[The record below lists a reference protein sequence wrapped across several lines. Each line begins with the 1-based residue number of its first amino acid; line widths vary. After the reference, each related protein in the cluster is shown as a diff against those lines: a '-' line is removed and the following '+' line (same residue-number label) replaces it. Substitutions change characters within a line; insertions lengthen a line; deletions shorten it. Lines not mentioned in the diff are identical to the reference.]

1 MTPREMTRL
10 PGRQEAA
17 GNHTEIEIRQGDKA
31 VWVTLSGILDRAGME
46 KLIAR
51 VTPRLESRGVRIVLD
66 GSRLSHLD
74 YRATGA
80 LIAWN
85 RRLRAFHH
93 QLYLHGWSDYLKAIV
108 VMEDWD
114 RELGATPA
122 AMAAWRQ
129 PAGAHL
135 DLMP

>member
-1 MTPREMTRL
+1 MTPREMTRM
-10 PGRQEAA
+10 PSRQEAA
-17 GNHTEIEIRQGDKA
+17 GTHMEIEIRQNDKV
-31 VWVTLSGILDRAGME
+31 VWVTLSGILDRVGVE
-46 KLIAR
+46 RLISR
-51 VTPRLESRGVRIVLD
+51 VTLRLERRGCRIVLD
-66 GSRLSHLD
+66 GSRLTHLD

-122 AMAAWRQ
+122 AMSAWRQ
-129 PAGAHL
+129 PTGARSE
-135 DLMP
+135 LMP

>member
-1 MTPREMTRL
+1 VTPRELTRL

-17 GNHTEIEIRQGDKA
+17 GTHTEIEIRQNERA
-31 VWVTLSGILDRAGME
+31 VWVTLSGILDRAGVE

-51 VTPRLESRGVRIVLD
+51 VTPRLDQRGRRIVLD
-66 GSRLSHLD
+66 GSRLVHLD

-80 LIAWN
+80 LVAWN
-85 RRLRAFHH
+85 RRLKAFHH

-114 RELGATPA
+114 RELGATPTV
-122 AMAAWRQ
+122 MTVWRQ
-129 PAGAHL
+129 PAGARS
-135 DLMP
+135 DVMP

>member
-1 MTPREMTRL
+1 MPS
-10 PGRQEAA
+10 RQEAA
-17 GNHTEIEIRQGDKA
+17 GTHTEIGIRQNDKV
-31 VWVTLSGILDRAGME
+31 VWVTLSGILDRVGME
-46 KLIAR
+46 RLISR
-51 VTPRLESRGVRIVLD
+51 VTLRLERRGCRIVLD
-66 GSRLSHLD
+66 GSRLTHLD

-114 RELGATPA
+114 RELGATPT

-129 PAGAHL
+129 PTGARS

>member
-1 MTPREMTRL
+1 MPS
-10 PGRQEAA
+10 RQEAA
-17 GNHTEIEIRQGDKA
+17 GTHTEIEIRQNDKV
-31 VWVTLSGILDRAGME
+31 VWVTLSGILDRVGVE
-46 KLIAR
+46 RLISR
-51 VTPRLESRGVRIVLD
+51 VTLRLDRRGCRIVLD
-66 GSRLSHLD
+66 GSRLTHLD

-122 AMAAWRQ
+122 AMSAWRQ
-129 PAGAHL
+129 PTGARSE
-135 DLMP
+135 LMP

>member
-1 MTPREMTRL
+1 MTPREMTRML
-10 PGRQEAA
+10 SRQEAA
-17 GNHTEIEIRQGDKA
+17 GTHTEIEIRQNDKV
-31 VWVTLSGILDRAGME
+31 VWVTLSGILDRVGVE
-46 KLIAR
+46 RLISR
-51 VTPRLESRGVRIVLD
+51 VTLRLDRRGCRIVLD
-66 GSRLSHLD
+66 GSRLTHLD

-122 AMAAWRQ
+122 AMSAWRQ
-129 PAGAHL
+129 PTGARSE
-135 DLMP
+135 LMP

>member
-1 MTPREMTRL
+1 MTPRELTRL
-10 PGRQEAA
+10 PARQEAA
-17 GNHTEIEIRQGDKA
+17 GTLTEIQIRQNDRA
-31 VWVTLSGILDRAGME
+31 VWVTLSGILDRAGVE

-51 VTPRLESRGVRIVLD
+51 VSLRLDQRGRRIVLD
-66 GSRLSHLD
+66 GSRLAHLD

-85 RRLRAFHH
+85 RRLKAFHH

-114 RELGATPA
+114 RELGAQPA
-122 AMAAWRQ
+122 VMDAWRQ
-129 PAGAHL
+129 PAGARS
-135 DLMP
+135 DVMP

>member
-1 MTPREMTRL
+1 MTPRELTRQS
-10 PGRQEAA
+10 GRQEAA
-17 GNHTEIEIRQGDKA
+17 GTLTEIQIRQNERA
-31 VWVTLSGILDRAGME
+31 VWVTLSGILDRAGVE

-51 VTPRLESRGVRIVLD
+51 VAPHLDRRGRRVVLD

-74 YRATGA
+74 YRATGV

-85 RRLRAFHH
+85 RRLKAFHH

-114 RELGATPA
+114 RELGASPTV
-122 AMAAWRQ
+122 MTVWHQ
-129 PAGAHL
+129 PGGARS
-135 DLMP
+135 DVRP

>member
-1 MTPREMTRL
+1 MTPRELTRL

-17 GNHTEIEIRQGDKA
+17 GNHTEIEIRQNDMA
-31 VWVTLSGILDRAGME
+31 VWVTLSGILDRTGME

-51 VTPRLESRGVRIVLD
+51 VAPRLDRRGCRIVLD
-66 GSRLSHLD
+66 GSRLAHLD

-114 RELGATPA
+114 RELGATPT
-122 AMAAWRQ
+122 AMSAWRQ
-129 PAGAHL
+129 PAGARS
-135 DLMP
+135 DVMP

>member
-1 MTPREMTRL
+1 M
-10 PGRQEAA
+10 
-17 GNHTEIEIRQGDKA
+17 IRQNDKA

-46 KLIAR
+46 KLIAGVAPKLNR
-51 VTPRLESRGVRIVLD
+51 RGVRIVLD

-80 LIAWN
+80 LVAWN
-85 RRLRAFHH
+85 RRLRLFNH

-114 RELGATPA
+114 RELGATPT
-122 AMAAWRQ
+122 AMTAWHQ
-129 PAGAHL
+129 PAGAHS
-135 DLMP
+135 DVMP

>member
-1 MTPREMTRL
+1 MTPRELARTS
-10 PGRQEAA
+10 PWQEAA
-17 GNHTEIEIRQGDKA
+17 GTHTEIEIRQHDRT
-31 VWVTLSGILDRAGME
+31 VRVSLSGILDRDGVE
-46 KLIAR
+46 RLISR
-51 VTPRLESRGVRIVLD
+51 VTPRLDRRGFRVILD
-66 GSRLSHLD
+66 GTRLTHLD

-85 RRLRAFHH
+85 RRLGAFRHT
-93 QLYLHGWSDYLKAIV
+93 LYLHGWSDYLKAIV

-129 PAGAHL
+129 PAGARS
-135 DLMP
+135 DVMP

>member
-1 MTPREMTRL
+1 MTPRELTRL

-17 GNHTEIEIRQGDKA
+17 GTHTEIEIRQNERA
-31 VWVTLSGILDRAGME
+31 VWVTLSGILDRAGVE

-51 VTPRLESRGVRIVLD
+51 VTPRLDQRGRRIVLD
-66 GSRLSHLD
+66 GSRLIHLD

-80 LIAWN
+80 LVAWN
-85 RRLRAFHH
+85 RRLKAFHH

-114 RELGATPA
+114 RELGATPTV
-122 AMAAWRQ
+122 MTVWRQ
-129 PAGAHL
+129 PAGARS
-135 DLMP
+135 DVMP

>member
-1 MTPREMTRL
+1 MTPRELTRL

-17 GNHTEIEIRQGDKA
+17 GTLTEIEIRQNERA
-31 VWVTLSGILDRAGME
+31 VWVTLSGILDRAGVE

-51 VTPRLESRGVRIVLD
+51 VTPRLDQRGRRIVLD
-66 GSRLSHLD
+66 GSRLAHLD

-80 LIAWN
+80 LVAWN
-85 RRLRAFHH
+85 RRLKAFHH

-114 RELGATPA
+114 RELGATPTV
-122 AMAAWRQ
+122 MTVWRQ
-129 PAGAHL
+129 PAGARS
-135 DLMP
+135 DVMP